1 MKWALSRSTVPAAP
15 LPLLRP
21 LLVGTLV
28 GLVVVGI
35 GTGAVSLS
43 PGQVLAVLAEP
54 LGIVLPWQFDAQQQ
68 AVVLAIRL
76 PRVLLAGLVGAVL
89 ATAGAAMQGLFRNPL
104 ADPGLVG
111 VSGGAA
117 LASVAAIVL
126 GARLPGEIGDWLG
139 SPVALPVAAFVG
151 GLATVVLVWRL
162 ARRDGQTEVA
172 TLLLAGIAVNALT
185 GALIGLLTF
194 AATDAQ
200 LRSITFWSLGSLS
213 GATWPV
219 LAGVA
224 PFLIG
229 SLVLLPTLARPLNT
243 LLLGE
248 AEAGHLGVDV
258 ETTKRAVIVLVALAV
273 GAAVSATGII
283 GFVALVVPHL
293 LRLAAGPDHRRLLPD
308 AALLGA
314 GLLLGADLIA
324 RTLAA
329 PAELPIGTI
338 TAALGTPFFL
348 WLLRGQMGGS
358 SR

>member
-1 MKWALSRSTVPAAP
+1 MKWLSWQATFTDGQVLR
-15 LPLLRP
+15 LRP
-21 LLVGTLV
+21 VLVAALALLILA
-28 GLVVVGI
+28 GI

-43 PGQVLAVLAEP
+43 PGQVLAVLAQP
-54 LGIVLPWQFDAQQQ
+54 LGITLPWDFDVQQQ

-76 PRVLLAGLVGAVL
+76 PRVILAGLIGAVL
-89 ATAGAAMQGLFRNPL
+89 AMAGAAMQGLFRNPL

-117 LASVAAIVL
+117 LATVAAIV
-126 GARLPGEIGDWLG
+126 GVSRLPGSAADWLS
-139 SPVALPVAAFVG
+139 SPFVLPLAAFGG
-151 GLATVVLVWRL
+151 GLATVLVVWRL
-162 ARRDGQTEVA
+162 ARRDGRTDVA

-194 AATDAQ
+194 TATDAQ
-200 LRSITFWSLGSLS
+200 LRSITFWSLGSLG

-219 LAGVA
+219 VAGVT
-224 PFLIG
+224 PFLAVA
-229 SLVLLPTLARPLNT
+229 LVLLPTLARPLNT

-248 AEAGHLGVDV
+248 VEATHLGIDV
-258 ETTKRAVIVLVALAV
+258 ESAKRSVVVLVALAV
-273 GAAVSATGII
+273 GAAVSASGII
-283 GFVALVVPHL
+283 GFIALVVPHL

-324 RTLAA
+324 RTLAS

-338 TAALGTPFFL
+338 TAALGAPFFL
-348 WLLRGQMGGS
+348 WLLRGQLRGEG
-358 SR
+358 